1 MKEIAIAIALAC
13 VAAVARA
20 DDCTDPIV
28 KKPEDAGLIAF
39 AMWHVVNP
47 RFTRTDETAWASGFT
62 MTLDDCV
69 WDVSA
74 KPEPGKTY
82 STFAIRIGAKDG
94 RFLGAII
101 SD

>member
-1 MKEIAIAIALAC
+1 MKTIGIALALAC

-47 RFTRTDETAWASGFT
+47 RFTRTDEPAWASGFT
-62 MTLDDCV
+62 ITLNDCV
-69 WDVSA
+69 WHVSA

-82 STFAIRIGAKDG
+82 STFTIEIGAKDG
-94 RFLGAII
+94 RFLGTTI